1 MIFEAIKVHFRYLY
15 FLKQVKRNANFNS
28 GNPGSTNYS
37 EEATRYTYESTRS
50 SQSCDECST
59 LPRNLQKFGVKPTVD
74 QDSDDSD
81 SEIFRVKRRSSLKV
95 EKRDVNDAMHA
106 KQSDHQVCFR
116 NVLISVVCIGCHNIY
131 H

>member
-1 MIFEAIKVHFRYLY
+1 M
-15 FLKQVKRNANFNS
+15 
-28 GNPGSTNYS
+28 
-37 EEATRYTYESTRS
+37 
-50 SQSCDECST
+50 T
-59 LPRNLQKFGVKPTVD
+59 LPRNLHKFGVKPTVD